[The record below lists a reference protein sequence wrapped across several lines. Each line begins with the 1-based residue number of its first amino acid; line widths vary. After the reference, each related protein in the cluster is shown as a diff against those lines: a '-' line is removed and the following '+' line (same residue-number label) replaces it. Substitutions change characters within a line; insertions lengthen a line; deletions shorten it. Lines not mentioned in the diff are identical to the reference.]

1 MRLSVEIA
9 AAADDEAIRGL
20 LKRQPIPGRV
30 TLAFE
35 REPSF
40 AIGCAV
46 TGENPVVLVARSDDR
61 QVVGVACRSVRHVYV
76 NGRPERI
83 GYLGQLRIDERFRG
97 RWLVSRGFAQL
108 AEIDRSDPLPA
119 YLVSIAEGSDQARQ
133 VLVRKRRASFPEF
146 HDVAE
151 YHTLALSLHRART
164 TSRAD
169 SDDMVPGSI
178 EQIPEIVE
186 FLRAEGA
193 RRQLFPVW
201 SVAML
206 RDLER
211 VGLGIGDFRIARRGG
226 RIAGVMALWDQSAY
240 KQSVIRDY
248 AGWLK
253 VASWLG
259 GSIVP
264 RVGDHVRSAYAAL
277 VAIANDDSAVFRQ
290 LLGEV
295 SAAAAARGFQY
306 LIVGL
311 DARDPLLAVARAHR
325 HIAYRSR
332 LYLASWPNG
341 ACLHERLDERPV
353 YVDVA
358 TL

>member
-1 MRLSVEIA
+1 MRVSVEIA

-119 YLVSIAEGSDQARQ
+119 YLVSIAEGSDEARE

-164 TSRAD
+164 SRAD
-169 SDDMVPGSI
+169 RDDMVPGSI

-211 VGLGIGDFRIARRGG
+211 VGLGIGDFRIARRGA
-226 RIAGVMALWDQSAY
+226 RIAGVMGLWDQSAY

-277 VAIANDDSAVFRQ
+277 VGIANDDATVFRQ

-311 DARDPLLAVARAHR
+311 DA
-325 HIAYRSR
+325 
-332 LYLASWPNG
+332 
-341 ACLHERLDERPV
+341 
-353 YVDVA
+353 
-358 TL
+358 